1 MCAFSGSI
9 TPRRAVYSALSG
21 EYWVLFRIHRHSF
34 WYTRANHS
42 LLLVLSPA
50 YLFCCLPPPPPLP
63 RQPPSLPQM
72 DSNLNITVSL
82 TDYNC
87 FNSEGPNMCDGGIKE
102 ASPHKRANTIYFVVT
117 CVVLGS
123 LALILVGVI
132 IVTTLKPKNNGN
144 DDDDEGAPL
153 TQGDSYAPHGGRS
166 VN

>member
-1 MCAFSGSI
+1 
-9 TPRRAVYSALSG
+9 
-21 EYWVLFRIHRHSF
+21 
-34 WYTRANHS
+34 
-42 LLLVLSPA
+42 
-50 YLFCCLPPPPPLP
+50 
-63 RQPPSLPQM
+63 M

>member
-1 MCAFSGSI
+1 MHSVVNIGSSSVSIDIHSGTHVLTTASSWSCPRPTFS
-9 TPRRAVYSALSG
+9 V
-21 EYWVLFRIHRHSF
+21 
-34 WYTRANHS
+34 
-42 LLLVLSPA
+42 A
-50 YLFCCLPPPPPLP
+50 YPPPPLP
-63 RQPPSLPQM
+63 RQSPSLPQM